1 MAKKYTADTFE
12 GAVTGTASGNVAK
25 AGDTMTGNL
34 AIENTS
40 AAPKLTIGD
49 TDNTGASQSGASLE
63 MGNRTSNG
71 LTGGSTI
78 NLINGSFSQGSIQ
91 FRHGNTSTLADPRT
105 MVSSGYT
112 GSTSDYEL
120 KFTHYNG
127 SSVDNYTSMRA
138 GYTYF
143 NKPIRIGADAA
154 TNELDDYEEGT
165 WTPQIYNSSGYSIT
179 YVTQQGKYVKIG
191 RQVFFKLYIKFN
203 ALNYFSTSGIIYAN
217 LPFASVDT
225 SPAGIADFFPVDN
238 NFTPFGS
245 SANNQHTYKIKCWLT
260 GQTYSTQYK
269 FLLPP
274 TAPTAGMSTAAAAV
288 GNLMASS
295 PQGSFYIT
303 GSFYTTV

>member
-127 SSVDNYTSMRA
+127 SNIDNYTSMRA

-154 TNELDDYEEGT
+154 ANELDDYEEGD
-165 WTPQIYNSSGYSIT
+165 WTPQMGGYFGGFTLNSYI
-179 YVTQQGKYVKIG
+179 TQQGKYIKIG
-191 RQVFFKLYIKFN
+191 PVVHLFFEVEFTGV
-203 ALNYFSTSGIIYAN
+203 SSGTNLVYLFG
-217 LPFASVDT
+217 LPFAPSDT
-225 SPAGIADFFPVDN
+225 TAYTGGSIGVRNKKNIDFIVSGQYDSLLGTARLGTVGSTQMFFNMDN
-238 NFTPFGS
+238 GTGTNTLRTNS
-245 SANNQHTYKIKCWLT
+245 LT
-260 GQTYSTQYK
+260 GSNTDSMALKGNITYRTS
-269 FLLPP
+269 
-274 TAPTAGMSTAAAAV
+274 
-288 GNLMASS
+288 N
-295 PQGSFYIT
+295 
-303 GSFYTTV
+303 